1 MKSFLLIGF
10 ALLVL
15 GMLCEAFGAN
25 DWFVSPSAGLVFPN
39 SSVIT
44 YHSMSGRVDY
54 KTGYAQ
60 GLQFGRNIG
69 QFKLYVEYTHSSFK
83 ARDLTLQT
91 PYGQVS
97 QADSDNQDQHTV
109 TINADYSHV
118 LAMGLAGYVGLGAGA
133 AFDSTTSPVI
143 EGRCGLS
150 HTFGG
155 RASPFRIAIE
165 YGYRWTDGSQK
176 FGHKT
181 DGSYSIVVDR
191 PDQQM
196 LTISIG
202 KNF

>member
-91 PYGQVS
+91 PYGQAS
-97 QADSDNQDQHTV
+97 QSDSDNSDSSSILIGAT
-109 TINADYSHV
+109 Y
-118 LAMGLAGYVGLGAGA
+118 GKEFYKGYKLLAGA
-133 AFDSTTSPVI
+133 ACGETFDNSTSFFFEPRIGVSKKFY
-143 EGRCGLS
+143 GLDLS
-150 HTFGG
+150 LMYAYRFAQGQERFGLKSNG
-155 RASPFRIAIE
+155 
-165 YGYRWTDGSQK
+165 T
-176 FGHKT
+176 
-181 DGSYSIVVDR
+181 YSIVVDR
-191 PDQQM
+191 PDQKM
-196 LTISIG
+196 LTLSIG